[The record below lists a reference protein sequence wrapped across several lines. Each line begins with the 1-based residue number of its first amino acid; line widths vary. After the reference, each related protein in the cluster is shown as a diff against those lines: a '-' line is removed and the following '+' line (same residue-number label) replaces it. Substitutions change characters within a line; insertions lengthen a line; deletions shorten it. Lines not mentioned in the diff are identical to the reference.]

1 MSKISAATAKLLITQ
16 RPGNMKQYED
26 NGTSAPKIAANQ
38 TDKKEKDLERRF
50 RTLSDQVVAQQQ
62 LIDRMHRDIVR
73 LRTAI
78 NEVSAR
84 IK

>member
-1 MSKISAATAKLLITQ
+1 LTIQ
-16 RPGNMKQYED
+16 RPGKMKQYED
-26 NGTSAPKIAANQ
+26 SVTAPKIVPN
-38 TDKKEKDLERRF
+38 TKEKKEKDLAKQIRDLEDKIRN
-50 RTLSDQVVAQQQ
+50 QEQQMH
-62 LIDRMHRDIVR
+62 RMHRDIVR